1 MNTIKDRLYSGMNR
15 WMFRPC
21 QGLALKGSRARPL
34 YDNVIQDSRCF
45 MGRKSRPITVTLGEL
60 QEQVEVRVKSGAY
73 ASSSEVLRA
82 ALRAL
87 EREEAAVSDWLRKR
101 VEEAFADDR
110 PNIPARTVFTRL
122 RRYHARRAKAAR

>member
-1 MNTIKDRLYSGMNR
+1 
-15 WMFRPC
+15 
-21 QGLALKGSRARPL
+21 
-34 YDNVIQDSRCF
+34 